1 MNKIKPSHTQP
12 GNNPK
17 KATNTKNS
25 SRCPEHRDTL
35 NVNTAIKCVNAGRLN
50 TRGVGALKK
59 KWFFSVSMR
68 MRRIKCARI
77 QWGESQSPRRMHVET
92 AASTSLPRISLSSA
106 WCSKTLGQK
115 DVALSGREDDSHKLC
130 GPAILSILF

>member
-1 MNKIKPSHTQP
+1 MNKIKPSLTQP

-35 NVNTAIKCVNAGRLN
+35 KVNTAIKCVNAGRLN
-50 TRGVGALKK
+50 TKGVGALKK

-77 QWGESQSPRRMHVET
+77 QWGEGQSPRMLVGTYVKERDNNRMKGGET
-92 AASTSLPRISLSSA
+92 GIVFWSKVYLSIREGYGRSPYPYI
-106 WCSKTLGQK
+106 
-115 DVALSGREDDSHKLC
+115 SGR
-130 GPAILSILF
+130 